1 MKVTVKTSAK
11 ELLTVQNELSSLLS
25 QKGIKLAIVVNKN
38 LTTLKGILQPI
49 LDSYRQQYDSIEKLK
64 EYQSALNDL
73 YQTYGKK
80 DENGNLISKTV
91 NGKTVIEI
99 ENVEQYKAAEEKL
112 KSEYSVTI
120 QQIEKL
126 TADYNEILA
135 QENEVELEQIDS
147 SMLSDN
153 LTGEDLMTLIT
164 HNVVV

>member
-1 MKVTVKTSAK
+1 MKVTVKTSVK

-73 YQTYGKK
+73 YQTHGKK

-112 KSEYSVTI
+112 KSEYSTTI

-126 TADYNEILA
+126 TADYNEILS

-164 HNVVV
+164 HNVIV

>member
-1 MKVTVKTSAK
+1 MKVTVKTSVK

-25 QKGIKLAIVVNKN
+25 QKGIKLAIIVNKN

-80 DENGNLISKTV
+80 DENDNLVSKTV

-99 ENVEQYKAAEEKL
+99 ENVEQYKTAEEKL

-126 TADYNEILA
+126 TADYNEILS

>member
-1 MKVTVKTSAK
+1 MKVTVKTSVK

-25 QKGIKLAIVVNKN
+25 QKGIKLAIIVNKN
-38 LTTLKGILQPI
+38 LTAIKAILQPI

-73 YQTYGKK
+73 YQTHGKK

-91 NGKTVIEI
+91 NGKTAIEI
-99 ENVEQYKAAEEKL
+99 ENVEQYKAAEEQL
-112 KSEYSVTI
+112 KSKYSTTI
-120 QQIEKL
+120 QQVEKL
-126 TADYNEILA
+126 TADYNEILS

-147 SMLSDN
+147 SMLSND

-164 HNVVV
+164 HNIVV

>member
-1 MKVTVKTSAK
+1 MKVKVKTSVK

-73 YQTYGKK
+73 YQSYGKK
-80 DENGNLISKTV
+80 DENGNLVSKTV

-99 ENVEQYKAAEEKL
+99 ENIKQYKTAEEKL
-112 KSEYSVTI
+112 KSEYSTTI

-126 TADYNEILA
+126 TADYNEILS

-164 HNVVV
+164 HNIVV

>member
-1 MKVTVKTSAK
+1 MKVTVKTSVK

-25 QKGIKLAIVVNKN
+25 QKGIKLAIIVNKN
-38 LTTLKGILQPI
+38 LTAIKAILQPI

-64 EYQSALNDL
+64 EYQSALNEL
-73 YQTYGKK
+73 YQAYGKK

-99 ENVEQYKAAEEKL
+99 DNVEQYKAAEEQL
-112 KSEYSVTI
+112 KNEYSVTI
-120 QQIEKL
+120 QQVDKL
-126 TADYNEILA
+126 TADYNEILS
-135 QENEVELEQIDS
+135 QESEVELEQIDS
-147 SMLSDN
+147 SMLSND

>member
-1 MKVTVKTSAK
+1 MKVTVKTSVK

-73 YQTYGKK
+73 YQSYGKK
-80 DENGNLISKTV
+80 DENGNLVSKTV

-99 ENVEQYKAAEEKL
+99 ENIEQYKAAEEKL
-112 KSEYSVTI
+112 KSEYSTTI

-126 TADYNEILA
+126 TADYNEILS

-164 HNVVV
+164 HNIVV

>member
-1 MKVTVKTSAK
+1 MKVTVKTSVK

-38 LTTLKGILQPI
+38 LTALKSVLQPI

-73 YQTYGKK
+73 YQSHGKK

-99 ENVEQYKAAEEKL
+99 NDVEQYKAAEEQL
-112 KSEYSVTI
+112 KSEYSTTI
-120 QQIEKL
+120 QQIDKL
-126 TADYNEILA
+126 TADYNEILS

-147 SMLSDN
+147 SMLSND

-164 HNVVV
+164 YNVVV

>member
-1 MKVTVKTSAK
+1 MKVIIKTSVK
-11 ELLTVQNELSSLLS
+11 ELLAVQNELSSLLS
-25 QKGIKLAIVVNKN
+25 QKGIKLAIIVNKN
-38 LTTLKGILQPI
+38 LTAIKAIMQPI

-73 YQTYGKK
+73 YQSYGKK

-99 ENVEQYKAAEEKL
+99 DNVEQYKVAEEQL
-112 KSEYSVTI
+112 KNEYSSTI

-126 TADYNEILA
+126 TADYNEILS
-135 QENEVELEQIDS
+135 QENELELEQIDS

>member
-1 MKVTVKTSAK
+1 MKVTIKTSVK

-25 QKGIKLAIVVNKN
+25 QKGIKLAIIVNKN
-38 LTTLKGILQPI
+38 LTAIKAILQPI

-64 EYQSALNDL
+64 EYQSALNEL
-73 YQTYGKK
+73 YQAYGKK
-80 DENGNLISKTV
+80 DENDNLISKTV

-99 ENVEQYKAAEEKL
+99 DNVKQYKAAEEQL
-112 KSEYSVTI
+112 KNEYSSTI

-126 TADYNEILA
+126 TADYNEILS
-135 QENEVELEQIDS
+135 QENKVELEQIDS
-147 SMLSDN
+147 SMLSND

>member
-1 MKVTVKTSAK
+1 MKVTVKTSVK

-64 EYQSALNDL
+64 EYQSVLNDL
-73 YQTYGKK
+73 YQTHGKK

-99 ENVEQYKAAEEKL
+99 DNVEQYKAAEEKL
-112 KSEYSVTI
+112 KSEYSTTI

-126 TADYNEILA
+126 TADYNEILS

-147 SMLSDN
+147 SMLSND

-164 HNVVV
+164 YNVVV

>member
-73 YQTYGKK
+73 YQSYGKK
-80 DENGNLISKTV
+80 DENGNLVSKTV

-99 ENVEQYKAAEEKL
+99 ENIEQYKAAEEKL
-112 KSEYSVTI
+112 KSEYATTI

-126 TADYNEILA
+126 TADYNEILS

-164 HNVVV
+164 HNIVV

>member
-1 MKVTVKTSAK
+1 MKVIIKTSVK

-25 QKGIKLAIVVNKN
+25 QKGIKLAIIVNKN
-38 LTTLKGILQPI
+38 LTALKSILQPI

-73 YQTYGKK
+73 YQSYGKK

-99 ENVEQYKAAEEKL
+99 DNVEQYKVAEEQL
-112 KSEYSVTI
+112 KNEYSSTI

-126 TADYNEILA
+126 TADYNEILS
-135 QENEVELEQIDS
+135 QENELELEQIDS

>member
-1 MKVTVKTSAK
+1 MKVTVKTSVK

-25 QKGIKLAIVVNKN
+25 QKGIKLAIIVNKN
-38 LTTLKGILQPI
+38 LTAIKAILQPI

-64 EYQSALNDL
+64 EYQSVLNEL

-99 ENVEQYKAAEEKL
+99 DNVEQYKAAEEQL
-112 KSEYSVTI
+112 KNEYSVTI
-120 QQIEKL
+120 QQVDKL
-126 TADYNEILA
+126 TADYNEILS

-147 SMLSDN
+147 SMLSND

>member
-1 MKVTVKTSAK
+1 MKVTVKTSVK

-25 QKGIKLAIVVNKN
+25 QKGIKLAIIVNKN

-80 DENGNLISKTV
+80 DENGNLVSKTV

-99 ENVEQYKAAEEKL
+99 ENVEQYKTAEEQL
-112 KSEYSVTI
+112 KSEYSATI

-126 TADYNEILA
+126 TADYNEILS

>member
-1 MKVTVKTSAK
+1 MKVTVKTSVK

-80 DENGNLISKTV
+80 DENGNLVSKTV

-99 ENVEQYKAAEEKL
+99 ENVERYKTAEEKL

-135 QENEVELEQIDS
+135 QENEVELEQINS

-164 HNVVV
+164 HNVIV

>member
-1 MKVTVKTSAK
+1 MKVTVKTSVK

-38 LTTLKGILQPI
+38 LTTLKSILQPI

-73 YQTYGKK
+73 YQSYGKK
-80 DENGNLISKTV
+80 DENGNLVSKTV

-99 ENVEQYKAAEEKL
+99 ENIEQYKAAEEKL
-112 KSEYSVTI
+112 KSEYSTTI

-126 TADYNEILA
+126 TVDYNEILS

>member
-1 MKVTVKTSAK
+1 MKVTVKTSVK

-25 QKGIKLAIVVNKN
+25 QKGIKLAIIVNKN
-38 LTTLKGILQPI
+38 LIAIKAILQPI

-73 YQTYGKK
+73 YQTHGKK
-80 DENGNLISKTV
+80 DESGNLISKTV

-99 ENVEQYKAAEEKL
+99 DNVEQYKAAEEQL
-112 KSEYSVTI
+112 KNEYSAII
-120 QQIEKL
+120 QQVEKL
-126 TADYNEILA
+126 TADYNEILS
-135 QENEVELEQIDS
+135 QENEVEFEQIDS
-147 SMLSDN
+147 STLSND

>member
-1 MKVTVKTSAK
+1 MKVTVKTCVK

-25 QKGIKLAIVVNKN
+25 QKGIKLAIAVNKN
-38 LTTLKGILQPI
+38 LTALKSILQPI
-49 LDSYRQQYDSIEKLK
+49 IDSYRQQYDSIEKLK

-80 DENGNLISKTV
+80 DEKGNLISKIV

-99 ENVEQYKAAEEKL
+99 DNVEQYREAEEKL
-112 KSEYSVTI
+112 KNEYSTTI

-126 TADYNEILA
+126 TADYNEILS

-164 HNVVV
+164 NNVVA

>member
-1 MKVTVKTSAK
+1 MKVTVKTSVK

-73 YQTYGKK
+73 YQSYGKK
-80 DENGNLISKTV
+80 DENGNLVSKTV

-99 ENVEQYKAAEEKL
+99 ENIEQYKAAEEKL
-112 KSEYSVTI
+112 KSEYSTTI

-126 TADYNEILA
+126 TADYNEILS

>member
-1 MKVTVKTSAK
+1 MKVTVKTSVK

-38 LTTLKGILQPI
+38 LTTLKSILQPI

-64 EYQSALNDL
+64 EYQFALNDL
-73 YQTYGKK
+73 YQSYGKK
-80 DENGNLISKTV
+80 DENGNLVSKTV

-99 ENVEQYKAAEEKL
+99 ENIEQYKAAEEKL
-112 KSEYSVTI
+112 KSEYSTTI

-126 TADYNEILA
+126 TVDYNEILS

-164 HNVVV
+164 HNIVV

>member
-1 MKVTVKTSAK
+1 MKVIIKTSVK

-25 QKGIKLAIVVNKN
+25 QKGIKLAIIVNKN
-38 LTTLKGILQPI
+38 LTAIKAIMQPI

-73 YQTYGKK
+73 YQSHGKK

-99 ENVEQYKAAEEKL
+99 DNVEQYKVAEEQL
-112 KSEYSVTI
+112 KNEYSSTI

-126 TADYNEILA
+126 TADYNEILS
-135 QENEVELEQIDS
+135 QENELELEQIDS

>member
-1 MKVTVKTSAK
+1 MKVTIKTSVK
-11 ELLTVQNELSSLLS
+11 ELSTVQNELSSLLS

-38 LTTLKGILQPI
+38 LTTLKGVLQPI

-73 YQTYGKK
+73 YQSYGKK
-80 DENGNLISKTV
+80 DESGNLISKAV

-99 ENVEQYKAAEEKL
+99 DNMDQYKVAEEKL

-126 TADYNEILA
+126 TADYNEILS
-135 QENEVELEQIDS
+135 QETEVELEQIDS
-147 SMLSDN
+147 TMLSDD

-164 HNVVV
+164 HNVIV

>member
-1 MKVTVKTSAK
+1 MKVTVKTSVK

-25 QKGIKLAIVVNKN
+25 QKGIKLAIIVNKN
-38 LTTLKGILQPI
+38 LTAIKAILQPI

-64 EYQSALNDL
+64 EYQSALNEL
-73 YQTYGKK
+73 YQAYGKK

-99 ENVEQYKAAEEKL
+99 DNVEQYKAAEEQL
-112 KSEYSVTI
+112 KNEYSSTI
-120 QQIEKL
+120 QQVDKL
-126 TADYNEILA
+126 TADYNEILS

-147 SMLSDN
+147 SMLSND

>member
-1 MKVTVKTSAK
+1 MKVKVKTSVK

-38 LTTLKGILQPI
+38 LTTLKSILQPI

-73 YQTYGKK
+73 YQSYGKK
-80 DENGNLISKTV
+80 DENGNLVSKTV

-99 ENVEQYKAAEEKL
+99 ENIEQYKTAEEKL
-112 KSEYSVTI
+112 KSEYSTTI

-126 TADYNEILA
+126 TADYNEILS

-164 HNVVV
+164 HNIVV

>member
-1 MKVTVKTSAK
+1 MKVIIKTSVK
-11 ELLTVQNELSSLLS
+11 ELLAVQNELSSLLS
-25 QKGIKLAIVVNKN
+25 QKGIKLAIIVNKN
-38 LTTLKGILQPI
+38 LTALKSILQPI

-73 YQTYGKK
+73 YQSYGKK

-99 ENVEQYKAAEEKL
+99 DNVEQYKVAEEQL
-112 KSEYSVTI
+112 KNEYSSTI

-126 TADYNEILA
+126 TADYNEILS
-135 QENEVELEQIDS
+135 QENELELEQIDS

>member
-1 MKVTVKTSAK
+1 MKVTIKTSVK

-25 QKGIKLAIVVNKN
+25 QKGIKLAIIVNKN
-38 LTTLKGILQPI
+38 LTAIKAILQPI

-73 YQTYGKK
+73 YQTHGKK
-80 DENGNLISKTV
+80 DESGNLISKTV

-99 ENVEQYKAAEEKL
+99 DNVEQYKAAEEQL
-112 KSEYSVTI
+112 KNEYSATI
-120 QQIEKL
+120 QQVEKL
-126 TADYNEILA
+126 TADYNEILS

-147 SMLSDN
+147 SMLSND

-164 HNVVV
+164 HSVVV

>member
-1 MKVTVKTSAK
+1 M
-11 ELLTVQNELSSLLS
+11 NE
-25 QKGIKLAIVVNKN
+25 
-38 LTTLKGILQPI
+38 
-49 LDSYRQQYDSIEKLK
+49 
-64 EYQSALNDL
+64 L

-99 ENVEQYKAAEEKL
+99 DNVEQYKATEEQL
-112 KSEYSVTI
+112 KNGYSVTI

-126 TADYNEILA
+126 TADYNEILS

-147 SMLSDN
+147 SMLSND

-164 HNVVV
+164 HNVIV

>member
-1 MKVTVKTSAK
+1 MKVTVKTSVK

-80 DENGNLISKTV
+80 DENGNLVSKTV

-99 ENVEQYKAAEEKL
+99 ENVEQYKAAEEQL
-112 KSEYSVTI
+112 KSEYSATI

-126 TADYNEILA
+126 TTDYNEILS

>member
-1 MKVTVKTSAK
+1 MKVTVKTSVK

-73 YQTYGKK
+73 YQSYGKK
-80 DENGNLISKTV
+80 DENGNLVSKTV

-99 ENVEQYKAAEEKL
+99 ENIEQYKTAEEKL
-112 KSEYSVTI
+112 KSEYSTTI

-126 TADYNEILA
+126 TADYNEILS

-164 HNVVV
+164 HNIVV

>member
-64 EYQSALNDL
+64 EYQSALNEL

-80 DENGNLISKTV
+80 DENGNLVSKTV

-99 ENVEQYKAAEEKL
+99 ENIEQYKAAEEKL
-112 KSEYSVTI
+112 KSEYSTTI

-126 TADYNEILA
+126 TADYNEILS

-147 SMLSDN
+147 STLSDN

-164 HNVVV
+164 HNIVV